1 MTTRFHTTLQAARLL
16 AALALVTGPAGAQQG
31 AEIRMQG
38 RCERLVIAD
47 ADLSGSC
54 AETLVNAVAGS
65 RTSFDFAAED
75 GQTLSFSGG
84 GAQQERTEDSD
95 PLQPINLVVPGRRG
109 KDGIV
114 RNPAPAVGACRFT
127 TPEKGRT
134 MIDCEVT
141 SQGRTFAGTFVT
153 DAREAGPGAQPKP

>member
-1 MTTRFHTTLQAARLL
+1 MTIRIHALL
-16 AALALVTGPAGAQQG
+16 PAIPVLTALAVVGAPASAQQG
-31 AEIRMQG
+31 AEIRMDG
-38 RCERLVIAD
+38 RCDRLVIAD
-47 ADLSGSC
+47 VDLSASC
-54 AETLVNAVAGS
+54 AETLLNTVAGS
-65 RTSFDFAAED
+65 RTSFDFAAKD

-109 KDGIV
+109 RDSIV

-141 SQGRTFAGTFVT
+141 SQGKTFAGTFVT
-153 DAREAGPGAQPKP
+153 EAREAAPGAPKP